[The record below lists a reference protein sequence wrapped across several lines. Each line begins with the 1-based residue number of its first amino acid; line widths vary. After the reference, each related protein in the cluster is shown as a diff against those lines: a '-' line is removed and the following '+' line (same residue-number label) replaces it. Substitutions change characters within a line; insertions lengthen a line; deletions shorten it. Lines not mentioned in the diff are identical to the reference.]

1 MGFDSALVYGFMAIA
16 LVCFSG
22 ANIASGA
29 MAAWLLD
36 IYGWQIG
43 FWMGAAL
50 PLMGL
55 PLLLLVPESLPF
67 RVARDPGRTA
77 VTVFIFLY
85 VASTTCLCCNSN
97 MKEAP

>member
-1 MGFDSALVYGFMAIA
+1 MTPRRRRASFMAIA

-43 FWMGAAL
+43 FWLGGVL
-50 PLMGL
+50 PFLGL
-55 PLLLLVPESLPF
+55 PLLLLVPESLPVP
-67 RVARDPGRTA
+67 RRRATRAIPRIGAAIR
-77 VTVFIFLY
+77 
-85 VASTTCLCCNSN
+85 ASIP
-97 MKEAP
+97 AAA